1 MPTNVAKRL
10 SYLTRQLEDFDRI
23 VVTIAGQIVAD
34 AVLDQ
39 AVSDT
44 HGGSMSGIAGG
55 KYRLDVKLTPL
66 SSPAGVRIR
75 PTPKHLGMWA
85 IMESGRRGGYPIA
98 AKRKRGKTSRG
109 RAMHVGGVWRAGPWT
124 GGRAWSGKN
133 TWTHGRDVGFD
144 EALEAVR
151 RKFAEVVK

>member
-10 SYLTRQLEDFDRI
+10 AYLTRELENFDRV
-23 VVTIAGQIVAD
+23 VVTLAGQIVAD
-34 AVLDQ
+34 AVLDE
-39 AVSDT
+39 AASDT

-75 PTPKHLGMWA
+75 PAPKHLGMWVL
-85 IMESGRRGGYPIA
+85 MESGRSGGYRIA

-109 RAMHVGGVWRAGPWT
+109 RAMSIGGAWRAGPWT
-124 GGRAWSGKN
+124 GGAARGKG
-133 TWTHGRDVGFD
+133 TWTHGRDHGFD
-144 EALEAVR
+144 EALDAVR
-151 RKFAEVVK
+151 RKFGEVVR